1 MNNVLIDLSSD
12 DLSEVELLLR
22 LGGIVI
28 CLRGKVMR
36 ILRSH
41 QVKVMNLDVFNDLGA
56 LYTITVLEEGLQD
69 TAAVML
75 ETQLVVL
82 STDQLEAFFNNRM
95 LLIISDLGLLLLDQ
109 KLVVIDLYIIALRHL
124 SPLL

>member
-1 MNNVLIDLSSD
+1 
-12 DLSEVELLLR
+12 
-22 LGGIVI
+22 
-28 CLRGKVMR
+28 
-36 ILRSH
+36 
-41 QVKVMNLDVFNDLGA
+41 
-56 LYTITVLEEGLQD
+56 
-69 TAAVML
+69 ML

-95 LLIISDLGLLLLDQ
+95 LLLISDLGLLLLDQ